1 MIGRKVT
8 AIVDGYLPEDDVYV
22 ARSYKDA
29 PDIDGLVFVYSDREL
44 VTGDMI
50 NVLIKE
56 AKEYDLEG
64 VLIDESAQ

>member
-1 MIGRKVT
+1 MIGKKLTV
-8 AIVDGYLPEDDVYV
+8 IVDGYLPEDDVYV

-44 VTGDMI
+44 ATGDM
-50 NVLIKE
+50 VTVEIKN

-64 VLIDESAQ
+64 VLTDEFAQ